1 MEPIIGQGG
10 GQGSMAGADDL
21 IVDTTTRNFGKDVI
35 EASQHVPV
43 LVDFW
48 APWCGPCRQLGPAL
62 EKAVAEAKGAV
73 RMVKINVDEN
83 QEVAAQLRVQSIPTV
98 YAFFQGRPVDA
109 FQGALPESQVK
120 EFVKRL
126 AAVAGGAGG
135 DEAEAVQAALD
146 QAGELL
152 SSGDF
157 QNAAAL
163 YSRILQHDPESL
175 AAIAGLLRALIGAGQ
190 AEEARALLAD
200 LPEEVAKSAEVES
213 ARQALDLAEEAAAA
227 AGELAQLQALLE
239 RNPADHDSRF
249 KLAMAYYATGDKEAA
264 AGAQGADR
272 PTQGRRQVRSGG
284 AYGDHQAQR
293 RAVVQGVAVDR
304 SVVSAHPNG
313 LQPRPH
319 GEPQRQLRERP
330 EGDRHGRPMLGG
342 GPPGGGA
349 A

>member
-1 MEPIIGQGG
+1 MPELRLILRRGLIPGVALLL
-10 GQGSMAGADDL
+10 AGCNPSDD
-21 IVDTTTRNFGKDVI
+21 TS
-35 EASQHVPV
+35 SQS
-43 LVDFW
+43 
-48 APWCGPCRQLGPAL
+48 APPPS
-62 EKAVAEAKGAV
+62 VT
-73 RMVKINVDEN
+73 
-83 QEVAAQLRVQSIPTV
+83 VAAAVSKEVRQSARFVGRVQAVDDVNLIARVSGFLASKNVEDGATV
-98 YAFFQGRPVDA
+98 DSGQLLFTIERAPYEATLASAKADA
-109 FQGALPESQVK
+109 ARAQADAALK
-120 EFVKRL
+120 
-126 AAVAGGAGG
+126 AADLERDKDLFDKGHVS
-135 DEAEAVQAALD
+135 QAALD

-264 AGAQGADR
+264 AGALLEIIRRNRSWNEDAAR
-272 PTQGRRQVRSGG
+272 TQLLKFFEAWGPKDEVTLSS
-284 AYGDHQAQR
+284 R
-293 RAVVQGVAVDR
+293 RAL
-304 SVVSAHPNG
+304 SSI
-313 LQPRPH
+313 LFS
-319 GEPQRQLRERP
+319 
-330 EGDRHGRPMLGG
+330 
-342 GPPGGGA
+342 
-349 A
+349 

>member
-1 MEPIIGQGG
+1 
-10 GQGSMAGADDL
+10 
-21 IVDTTTRNFGKDVI
+21 
-35 EASQHVPV
+35 
-43 LVDFW
+43 
-48 APWCGPCRQLGPAL
+48 
-62 EKAVAEAKGAV
+62 
-73 RMVKINVDEN
+73 
-83 QEVAAQLRVQSIPTV
+83 
-98 YAFFQGRPVDA
+98 
-109 FQGALPESQVK
+109 VK

-190 AEEARALLAD
+190 TEEARALLAD

-264 AGAQGADR
+264 AGALLEIIRRNRSWNEDAAR
-272 PTQGRRQVRSGG
+272 TQLLKFFEAWGPKDEVTLSS
-284 AYGDHQAQR
+284 R
-293 RAVVQGVAVDR
+293 RAL
-304 SVVSAHPNG
+304 SSI
-313 LQPRPH
+313 LFS
-319 GEPQRQLRERP
+319 
-330 EGDRHGRPMLGG
+330 
-342 GPPGGGA
+342 
-349 A
+349 

>member
-1 MEPIIGQGG
+1 MDFLIGG
-10 GQGSMAGADDL
+10 GAKPASGGTQSPYIKDATTASFMA
-21 IVDTTTRNFGKDVI
+21 DVI
-35 EASQHVPV
+35 QASQQQPV
-43 LVDFW
+43 IVDFW

-73 RMVKINVDEN
+73 HMVKINVDEN

-126 AAVAGGAGG
+126 VDAAGGAGG

-146 QAGELL
+146 QADELL
-152 SSGDF
+152 AGSDF

-190 AEEARALLAD
+190 LDQAKALLAD
-200 LPEEVAKSAEVES
+200 LPEEVAKTAEVER
-213 ARQALDLAEEAAAA
+213 ARQALELAEEAQSA

-239 RNPADHDSRF
+239 QNPADHDSRF

-264 AGAQGADR
+264 AGALLEIMRRNRTWNEEAAR
-272 PTQGRRQVRSGG
+272 TQLLKFFEAWGPKDEVTLSS
-284 AYGDHQAQR
+284 R
-293 RAVVQGVAVDR
+293 RAL
-304 SVVSAHPNG
+304 SSI
-313 LQPRPH
+313 LFS
-319 GEPQRQLRERP
+319 
-330 EGDRHGRPMLGG
+330 
-342 GPPGGGA
+342 
-349 A
+349 

>member
-1 MEPIIGQGG
+1 MDFLIGG
-10 GQGSMAGADDL
+10 GARPAPGDANSPYIKDATTATFMA
-21 IVDTTTRNFGKDVI
+21 DVI
-35 EASQHVPV
+35 QASQQQPV
-43 LVDFW
+43 IVDFW

-264 AGAQGADR
+264 AGALLEIIRRNRSWNEDAAR
-272 PTQGRRQVRSGG
+272 TQLLKFFEAWGPKDEVTLSS
-284 AYGDHQAQR
+284 R
-293 RAVVQGVAVDR
+293 RAL
-304 SVVSAHPNG
+304 SSI
-313 LQPRPH
+313 LFS
-319 GEPQRQLRERP
+319 
-330 EGDRHGRPMLGG
+330 
-342 GPPGGGA
+342 
-349 A
+349 